1 MIQWH
6 TLPRLSMFDL
16 DKLPTNIPILNHVV
30 SMWIDMNLERGF
42 PFTYDTQQINLKGID
57 ECNTWSRF
65 TRVIK
70 WKKTCGAMNN
80 KIWCNH
86 MQPNIFQH
94 PSQHN
99 KNKLETIEGII
110 FPHKENFGFP
120 FYISICSKCI
130 HSQLNVL
137 RSALNAFLW
146 INSQTCWHPFGPT
159 IILEELR
166 ICFKSSNILWRNCEP
181 SQTPWWFNMFYE

>member
-1 MIQWH
+1 
-6 TLPRLSMFDL
+6 MFDL
-16 DKLPTNIPILNHVV
+16 DKLPTNIPIFNHVN
-30 SMWIDMNLERGF
+30 SMWIDINFERGF
-42 PFTYDTQQINLKGID
+42 PFTYDMQQINLKGID

-70 WKKTCGAMNN
+70 WKKTWGAMNN

-86 MQPNIFQH
+86 MQPYIFQH

-99 KNKLETIEGII
+99 KNKFETIEERN
-110 FPHKENFGFP
+110 FPHKEDFGFP

-146 INSQTCWHPFGPT
+146 INSQACWHPFGPT

-166 ICFKSSNILWRNCEP
+166 ICLKSSNILWRNCEP

>member
-1 MIQWH
+1 MVKI
-6 TLPRLSMFDL
+6 
-16 DKLPTNIPILNHVV
+16 
-30 SMWIDMNLERGF
+30 
-42 PFTYDTQQINLKGID
+42 YKGHQMKK
-57 ECNTWSRF
+57 
-65 TRVIK
+65 K
-70 WKKTCGAMNN
+70 WGAMNN

-86 MQPNIFQH
+86 MEPYIFQH
-94 PSQHN
+94 PYQHN
-99 KNKLETIEGII
+99 KNKFETIEERK
-110 FPHKENFGFP
+110 FPHKEGFGFP

-146 INSQTCWHPFGPT
+146 INPQACWHPFGPT

-181 SQTPWWFNMFYE
+181 SQTPWWFKMFYE